1 MTEAETR
8 LSAALNE
15 MKVHLDTAQNRAI
28 NLAADLA
35 VAKEKIAAF
44 EKALTCNTPSS
55 PSQSST

>member
-8 LSAALNE
+8 LNAALNE
-15 MKVHLDTAQNRAI
+15 MRTHADAAVQRCI

-44 EKALTCNTPSS
+44 EKAL
-55 PSQSST
+55 SQPPP